1 MSLLAIAGKELRD
14 LAREKTLLVAVVV
27 QLFVAGFSAFL
38 LVGLQAVSDPGH
50 GGAFPDM
57 RVAYVGPGGFD
68 EHLPGHGVAVRH
80 MEGPQA
86 LQAWRDGDFDV
97 VVEEQVADVRTITVL
112 VADGDPVATLHVT
125 RLKGLLQ
132 DYEQQLRQQEA
143 GRLET
148 QLLVLEPGPAAK
160 PIAFAYAT
168 LLPLLVLV
176 PVFLAGSIA
185 GDAFSQEVQ
194 QRTLLLL
201 RSTPARVADIVGGKL
216 IVAVL
221 LAPLQVALWLA
232 LYAANGFAV
241 QNTVLL
247 LAFATALALLLA
259 AVGLAIAVWVRN
271 EGQTQAAY
279 AFVAI
284 GLGVAS
290 LALPRDPLNTIAWL
304 ATGAIDAATWA
315 TLAMVAA
322 TSIVVTIA
330 AVWSATV
337 AIARDK
343 V

>member
-1 MSLLAIAGKELRD
+1 
-14 LAREKTLLVAVVV
+14 
-27 QLFVAGFSAFL
+27 
-38 LVGLQAVSDPGH
+38 
-50 GGAFPDM
+50 
-57 RVAYVGPGGFD
+57 
-68 EHLPGHGVAVRH
+68 

-86 LQAWRDGDFDV
+86 LQAWRNGEFDV
-97 VVEEQVADVRTITVL
+97 VVEERGTDVRTITVL
-112 VADGDPVATLHVT
+112 VADGDPVTTLHVT

-216 IVAVL
+216 LVAVL

-232 LYAANGFAV
+232 LYAANGFVVHNA
-241 QNTVLL
+241 VLL

-304 ATGAIDAATWA
+304 ATGAMDAATWA